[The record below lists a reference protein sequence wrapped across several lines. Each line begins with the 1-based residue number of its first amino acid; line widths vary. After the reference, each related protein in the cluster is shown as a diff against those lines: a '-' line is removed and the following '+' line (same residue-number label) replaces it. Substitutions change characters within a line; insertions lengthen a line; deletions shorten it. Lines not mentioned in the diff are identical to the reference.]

1 MTDTLLLEDQ
11 NSAYSASIQ
20 KQSYI
25 HSQPCTTKHEPR
37 KSTWR
42 APTMI
47 VTSFVLGLGLAITH
61 HLMASKLDGKPV
73 ADVFLPQAWIF
84 RFGTALAFLTKL
96 ALAICVGTSYV
107 QHQWLEL
114 RRRDYTAR
122 HVDVLTGAL
131 GNAFDLVGSTVW
143 FLTPVL
149 AVMAAISWY
158 ESASAQDCTR

>member
-1 MTDTLLLEDQ
+1 
-11 NSAYSASIQ
+11 
-20 KQSYI
+20 
-25 HSQPCTTKHEPR
+25 
-37 KSTWR
+37 
-42 APTMI
+42 MI
-47 VTSFVLGLGLAITH
+47 VTSFVLGLGLATTH

-122 HVDVLTGAL
+122 HVDVLTSAL

-149 AVMAAISWY
+149 AVMASISWY
-158 ESASAQDCTR
+158 ESVPDSDFTC

>member
-1 MTDTLLLEDQ
+1 MTDSLLSNDQ
-11 NSAYSASIQ
+11 SSEHSASTQ
-20 KQSYI
+20 KQGSIYAEA
-25 HSQPCTTKHEPR
+25 CTTKHELR

-42 APTMI
+42 APIMI
-47 VTSFVLGLGLAITH
+47 VTSFVLGLGLAIAH
-61 HLMASKLDGKPV
+61 HLMASTLDGKPV
-73 ADVFLPQAWIF
+73 ADVLLPQAWIF

-114 RRRDYTAR
+114 NRRDYTAR

-131 GNAFDLVGSTVW
+131 GNAFDLVGSSVW

-158 ESASAQDCTR
+158 ESALD